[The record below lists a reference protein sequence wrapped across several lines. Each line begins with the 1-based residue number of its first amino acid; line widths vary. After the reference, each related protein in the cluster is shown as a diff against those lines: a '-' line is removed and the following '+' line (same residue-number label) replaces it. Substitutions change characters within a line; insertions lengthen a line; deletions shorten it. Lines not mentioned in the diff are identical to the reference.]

1 MSMIQHFHKR
11 SNLIR
16 IILSIIM
23 IWCMI
28 MLMDLSNG
36 HLLIKEEKIL
46 RKLVNLIHATTTN
59 DFNLCTIHSRQ
70 LQYLLYTTYNTTTTT
85 HDNDIPSAAGAGT
98 GASSASSAEGSGS
111 STMINLNET
120 FYPIFHHLITQN
132 SLTQNFL
139 HDIYR
144 SIQIMRNFNRWHSNN
159 HYHDNHNP
167 NNHDT
172 RKQLEVYLFHLLQ
185 LNQPIEFYNMKLFSN
200 FITMNDGYDQKS
212 NLIGIGYC
220 FNGILMAYVNNHT
233 TNNNSSSISSSTSDS
248 SDRNSICS
256 QFLLNVQLFDNNNN
270 NNNETIRFND
280 YEYGEFSS
288 FWAPVQCESNSIIPI
303 VLRYFIYTKGKSLF
317 FEFDLKDYTIDQ
329 CALNINRCG
338 ATTRCV
344 YKKYHPYAFSM
355 DNYMCECSPGYYT
368 DNIENIYKPME
379 ER

>member
-11 SNLIR
+11 SDLIR

-23 IWCMI
+23 IWFMI

-70 LQYLLYTTYNTTTTT
+70 LQYLLYTTYNTTNTTT
-85 HDNDIPSAAGAGT
+85 TTIHDNDIPSAAAA

-120 FYPIFHHLITQN
+120 FYPIFHHLITHN

-144 SIQIMRNFNRWHSNN
+144 SIQIIRNFNRWHSNN
-159 HYHDNHNP
+159 

-172 RKQLEVYLFHLLQ
+172 RKQLEIYLFHLLQ
-185 LNQPIEFYNMKLFSN
+185 LNQPIEFYNMKLFN
-200 FITMNDGYDQKS
+200 NLITMNDDYDQKS

-220 FNGILMAYVNNHT
+220 FNGILMAYVNNYT
-233 TNNNSSSISSSTSDS
+233 TTYSSISSSSITNDS

-270 NNNETIRFND
+270 NNETIRFND
-280 YEYGEFSS
+280 YKYGEFSS

-303 VLRYFIYTKGKSLF
+303 VLRYFIYTKEK
-317 FEFDLKDYTIDQ
+317 
-329 CALNINRCG
+329 R
-338 ATTRCV
+338 
-344 YKKYHPYAFSM
+344 
-355 DNYMCECSPGYYT
+355 
-368 DNIENIYKPME
+368 
-379 ER
+379 

>member
-1 MSMIQHFHKR
+1 
-11 SNLIR
+11 
-16 IILSIIM
+16 M

-59 DFNLCTIHSRQ
+59 DFNLCAIHSRQ
-70 LQYLLYTTYNTTTTT
+70 LQYLLYTTYNTTTATT
-85 HDNDIPSAAGAGT
+85 TRYNDIPSAATEAE
-98 GASSASSAEGSGS
+98 ASSASSAEGSGS
-111 STMINLNET
+111 SIMINLNET
-120 FYPIFHHLITQN
+120 FHPIFHHLITQN

-185 LNQPIEFYNMKLFSN
+185 LNQPIEFYNMKLFNN
-200 FITMNDGYDQKS
+200 FITMNDDYDDQKS
-212 NLIGIGYC
+212 KLIGIGYC
-220 FNGILMAYVNNHT
+220 FNGILMAYVNNYTT
-233 TNNNSSSISSSTSDS
+233 TNNSSISSSSTNDS

-256 QFLLNVQLFDNNNN
+256 QFVLNVELFD

-288 FWAPVQCESNSIIPI
+288 FWAPIQCESNSI
-303 VLRYFIYTKGKSLF
+303 
-317 FEFDLKDYTIDQ
+317 
-329 CALNINRCG
+329 
-338 ATTRCV
+338 
-344 YKKYHPYAFSM
+344 M
-355 DNYMCECSPGYYT
+355 
-368 DNIENIYKPME
+368 
-379 ER
+379 

>member
-11 SNLIR
+11 SDLIR

-85 HDNDIPSAAGAGT
+85 TTTTTTHYNDIPLAAGAGT

-132 SLTQNFL
+132 SLTQNCL

-167 NNHDT
+167 NNNNHDT
-172 RKQLEVYLFHLLQ
+172 RKQLEVYLFRLLQ
-185 LNQPIEFYNMKLFSN
+185 LNQPIEFYNMELFNN
-200 FITMNDGYDQKS
+200 FITMNDDYDDQKS

-220 FNGILMAYVNNHT
+220 FNGILMAYVNNYTTTT
-233 TNNNSSSISSSTSDS
+233 TNSSISSDS

-256 QFLLNVQLFDNNNN
+256 QFVLNIELFDNNN
-270 NNNETIRFND
+270 ETIGFND
-280 YEYGEFSS
+280 YEYGEFSPI
-288 FWAPVQCESNSIIPI
+288 WAPIQCESNSIISI
-303 VLRYFIYTKGKSLF
+303 VLRYFIDTKEKRQVFLF
-317 FEFDLKDYTIDQ
+317 LLFLLGDLIRFEFSASGNNQ
-329 CALNINRCG
+329 S
-338 ATTRCV
+338 V
-344 YKKYHPYAFSM
+344 
-355 DNYMCECSPGYYT
+355 
-368 DNIENIYKPME
+368 
-379 ER
+379 